1 MNARPT
7 RLAVAALAVAL
18 VACAEDGNQI
28 DEGSA
33 VIVTTTSGPAT
44 AAPST
49 TEPTATAATA
59 ATQVTDPP
67 PTTGESTPTTRVAS
81 TPPPPA
87 PATAPPPPMVGD
99 PAVTATEIGSFDAPV
114 GVAVRPGDTALYVI
128 EQPGRIVRFDDAAG
142 DRRTVLDVADRVSF
156 GGEQG
161 LLGLAFAADGAFA
174 YLNFTDAGGDTNV
187 VEMAVAGD
195 GTFDVAG
202 GRTLLEIDQPYGN
215 HNGGDLEIGPAGML
229 YIAVGDGGS
238 GGDPERYAND
248 PSSLLGT
255 LLRIDPTPAPDAPY
269 TIPPDNPFA
278 AGPVDGIAGAPEVWS
293 WGLRN
298 PWRIDIDP
306 ATGDLWIADVGQNRL
321 EEVNR
326 VAAPDGLPAGR
337 GLDFGWSAFEGTDRF
352 NSDVADTGRTT
363 FPVLTYEHGD
373 DGCSISGGA
382 VYRGTAI
389 AELAPAYVYSDYCSG
404 KLWALDLTGQR
415 NLTLLDQFDQ
425 VASVDR
431 GPDGEL
437 YVIERAGGIWRLIP
451 G

>member
-1 MNARPT
+1 MNVRVTP
-7 RLAVAALAVAL
+7 LAVAALAAAL
-18 VACAEDGNQI
+18 VACAEDGNQL
-28 DEGSA
+28 DDGSA
-33 VIVTTTSGPAT
+33 VIVTTTTSPAT
-44 AAPST
+44 TTPPTTAPST
-49 TEPTATAATA
+49 TMPSTTM
-59 ATQVTDPP
+59 PS
-67 PTTGESTPTTRVAS
+67 TTGGST
-81 TPPPPA
+81 A
-87 PATAPPPPMVGD
+87 PATAPPTTQPTAPPTTPPAPPPTVGD
-99 PAVTATEIGSFDAPV
+99 PAVTAIEIGSFDAPV
-114 GVAVRPGDTALYVI
+114 GVVARPGDGALYVI
-128 EQPGRIVRFDDAAG
+128 EQPGRVVRFDAASG
-142 DRRTVLDVADRVSF
+142 ERRTVLDIADRVSF

-161 LLGLAFAADGAFA
+161 LLGLAFTADGAFA
-174 YLNFTDAGGDTNV
+174 YLNFTDGSGDTNI

-195 GTFDVAG
+195 GTLDAAG
-202 GRTLLEIDQPYGN
+202 GRTLLEIGQPYGN
-215 HNGGDLEIGPAGML
+215 HNGGDLAIGPDGTL
-229 YIAVGDGGS
+229 YVAVGDGGS

-248 PSSLLGT
+248 PTSLLGT
-255 LLRIDPTPAPDAPY
+255 LLRIDPTPTADAPY

-278 AGPVDGIAGAPEVWS
+278 GGPLDGIAGAPEVWA

-306 ATGDLWIADVGQNRL
+306 ATADLWIADVGQNRL

-326 VAAPDGLPAGR
+326 VSPFGGLPAGR

-382 VYRGTAI
+382 VYRGSAI

-404 KLWALDLTGQR
+404 KLWALDLAGQR

-437 YVIERAGGIWRLIP
+437 YVIERSGGVWRLVP